1 MAIGK
6 DKVPL
11 QISFPKEEAEHLE
24 AMKDAFNKEG
34 IKVTKSDILVK
45 AFKEYKTSILLMGLL
60 DEVGFKDA

>member
-24 AMKDAFNKEG
+24 VMKDAFNKEG

-45 AFKEYKTSILLMGLL
+45 AFKEYKKSILLMGAIA
-60 DEVGFKDA
+60 EGGKEDA

>member
-6 DKVPL
+6 DKVSL

-34 IKVTKSDILVK
+34 IMATKSDILVK
-45 AFKEYKTSILLMGLL
+45 AFKEFKKIVLLVGLTSG
-60 DEVGFKDA
+60 GKKDA